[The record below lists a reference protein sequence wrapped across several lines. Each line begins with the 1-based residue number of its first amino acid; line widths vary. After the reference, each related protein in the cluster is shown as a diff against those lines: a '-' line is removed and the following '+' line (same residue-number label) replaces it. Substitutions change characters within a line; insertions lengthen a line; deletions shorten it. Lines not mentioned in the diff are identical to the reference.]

1 MRVDINLFLEL
12 CIITTSLKL
21 TAFSIKLQIKLT
33 YGHWCEIQCYV
44 THPYIRHTKMSTIFV
59 LFKAFYLNI
68 DARNDTS
75 FGGNL
80 TRKWSGILIKTKN
93 DAWDSL
99 EKFKLNLHQL
109 TSFAWPTR
117 VYFIVWIMLKKSEQ
131 AWFMYLK
138 NSKRWANGD
147 HDFLSLFLFN
157 RKIH

>member
-75 FGGNL
+75 LGGNL
-80 TRKWSGILIKTKN
+80 TRKWSGMLIKTKN

-117 VYFIVWIMLKKSEQ
+117 VYFIVWIRKG
-131 AWFMYLK
+131 FK
-138 NSKRWANGD
+138 NFFFPDLVGG
-147 HDFLSLFLFN
+147 
-157 RKIH
+157 